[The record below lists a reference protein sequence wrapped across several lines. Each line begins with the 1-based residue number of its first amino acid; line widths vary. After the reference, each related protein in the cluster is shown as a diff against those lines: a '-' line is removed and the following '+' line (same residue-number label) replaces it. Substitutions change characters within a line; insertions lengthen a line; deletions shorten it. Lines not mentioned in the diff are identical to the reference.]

1 MNMEQTKKH
10 FLKNMVG
17 FSMTAWI
24 SFVIGFIAS
33 PISTRLF
40 VPEELGKINYFNTYA
55 SLFASICYLGLDQ
68 AFVRFYREPPGRST
82 RAGMFTFCA
91 ATSLGF
97 SVLSSAALFLGWRGI
112 SAQVAGEADVSIFL
126 CLCLFSLCS
135 VLFRY
140 LSLSYRMEQ
149 NAKLYTLQGVLYV
162 LVTKIAY
169 LAVGFGNAQ
178 GKAAILALT
187 ALTGLFTLVFVVI
200 QRRRFDPGFAAQV
213 DRPFVREMAL
223 YAAPL
228 IPMTLISW
236 LNSSVSQIILR
247 QLMGLAAI
255 GIYTSALTLASTVN
269 IIQTGF
275 NTYWAPYV
283 YENYQS
289 GNKRRFFTVHRLM
302 ACALTL
308 FALGV
313 TLLQDPV
320 FLLLGPKYR
329 SSVVFFPFL
338 FLSPIC
344 YCLSETT
351 GMGIGIAKK
360 TYWNT
365 LIFLVSV
372 ALNLGVSVLLI
383 PALGELGAA
392 LASAAAAVA
401 FLLLRTWAG
410 ERYYKAIYDYRYLAY
425 ALGLLLLSSFG
436 NWLLR
441 PYPLAHYGLLA
452 GAFALGCFLFRKEA
466 ATLWRTA
473 MQVLRE
479 GQKALSRRMG
489 AAPEQSQPT
498 RKEDGP

>member
-1 MNMEQTKKH
+1 MEQTKKH

-24 SFVIGFIAS
+24 SFAIGFIAS
-33 PISTRLF
+33 PIATRLF
-40 VPEELGKINYFNTYA
+40 LPEELGKLNLFNTYA
-55 SLFASICYLGLDQ
+55 TLLASVCYLGLDQ

-82 RAGMFTFCA
+82 AAGMLTFCA
-91 ATSLGF
+91 ATSVGF
-97 SVLSSAALFLGWRGI
+97 SLLSSAVLYLGWRGI
-112 SAQVAGEADVSIFL
+112 SVQVAGEMDRSIFL

-140 LSLSYRMEQ
+140 LSLCYRMEQ
-149 NAKLYTLQGVLYV
+149 NAKLYTIQGVLYV

-169 LAVGFGNAQ
+169 LAVGFVKPQ
-178 GKAAILALT
+178 GKVAILALT
-187 ALTGLFTLVFVVI
+187 ALMGIFTFIFVLL
-200 QRRRFDPGFAAQV
+200 QRRRFDIGFAVQV
-213 DRPFVREMAL
+213 DKPFLKDMSGFAV
-223 YAAPL
+223 PL

-236 LNSSVSQIILR
+236 LNTSVSPILLR
-247 QLMGLAAI
+247 QLMDFSAI
-255 GIYTSALTLASTVN
+255 GIYTSALVLASTVN

-289 GNKRRFFTVHRLM
+289 GNKGRFFTVHRLM

-308 FALGV
+308 FGLGV
-313 TLLQDPV
+313 TLLQGPV
-320 FLLLGPKYR
+320 FLLLGPNYR

-351 GMGIGIAKK
+351 GMGISIAKK

-372 ALNLGVSVLLI
+372 LLNLGLCLLLI
-383 PALGELGAA
+383 PVLGETGAA
-392 LASAAAAVA
+392 LAAAAAAVA
-401 FLLLRTWAG
+401 FLLLRTWIG
-410 ERYYKAIYDYRYLAY
+410 EKYYKAIDNYRSLACSI
-425 ALGLLLLSSFG
+425 GLMLFASFG

-441 PYPLAHYGLLA
+441 SNTLARYALLSGTLVLA
-452 GAFALGCFLFRKEA
+452 CILFRGEI

-473 MQVLRE
+473 LQVLRE
-479 GQKALSRRMG
+479 GQKVLRHR
-489 AAPEQSQPT
+489 P
-498 RKEDGP
+498 GPSSGQNRPRHGEEEP

>member
-1 MNMEQTKKH
+1 MEQTKKH

-40 VPEELGKINYFNTYA
+40 ERAELGKINMFNLYA
-55 SLFASICYLGLDQ
+55 TLLASVCYLGLDQ
-68 AFVRFYREPPGRST
+68 AFVRFYREPPGKSS

-91 ATSLGF
+91 ATSVGF
-97 SVLSSAALFLGWRGI
+97 GLLSSALLFFGWRGV
-112 SAQVAGEADVSIFL
+112 SAQVVGEADWSVFL
-126 CLCLFSLCS
+126 CLCLFSLCM

-149 NAKLYTLQGVLYV
+149 NARLYTLQGVLYV
-162 LVTKIAY
+162 VVTKIAY

-187 ALTGLFTLVFVVI
+187 ALTGLFTVVFALI
-200 QRRRFDPGFAAQV
+200 QRRRFDPGFAAGV
-213 DRPFVREMAL
+213 DRPFLREMAL

-247 QLMGLAAI
+247 QLMGLASI
-255 GIYTSALTLASTVN
+255 GLYTSALTLASTVN

-289 GNKRRFFTVHRLM
+289 DNKSRFFTVHRLM

-320 FLLLGPKYR
+320 FLLLGPNYR

-338 FLSPIC
+338 FLAPVC

-351 GMGIGIAKK
+351 GMGVSIAKK

-365 LIFLVSV
+365 LIFLASV
-372 ALNLGVSVLLI
+372 VLNLGLSALLI
-383 PALGELGAA
+383 PPLGEMGAA
-392 LASAAAAVA
+392 LASAAAAIA

-410 ERYYKAIYDYRYLAY
+410 ERYYKAIDDYRYLAY
-425 ALGLLLLSSFG
+425 AIGLMLAGSFG

-452 GAFALGCFLFRKEA
+452 GVFALACFLFRREA

-473 MQVLRE
+473 LQALRE
-479 GQKALSRRMG
+479 GRRALTRRAG
-489 AAPEQSQPT
+489 TAPAEARST
-498 RKEDGP
+498 RKEEEP